1 MVRCLRCG
9 WKMKRHTNSDGAYL
23 LCRNQQCKRLYLVR
37 EFNPQR
43 ELKGEVLSFLVNG
56 KVIEVVKGFLPK
68 DQSPVVSQHFLS
80 AGNTSTPSEITKTL
94 RQVSNNQEVP
104 INGF

>member
-1 MVRCLRCG
+1 
-9 WKMKRHTNSDGAYL
+9 MKRHENSDGVYL

-37 EFNPQR
+37 EHDPQR
-43 ELKGEVLSFLVNG
+43 EPKGQLLPFLVNG
-56 KVIEVVKGFLPK
+56 KLIDVVKGFLPK
-68 DQSPVVSQHFLS
+68 DQHSGVSGHFLS
-80 AGNTSTPSEITKTL
+80 AGDTSTPSEIAETL